1 MPVILSRASV
11 LLQPMMETVAVIL
24 GLAYLVL
31 AIRQNP
37 WCWPA
42 GIVSSTLYIVLMAR
56 ATLYMESALQVF
68 YVLMGLYGW
77 WQWVGPGQRADG
89 DGGPGLPVTRW
100 SLRRQAPLMV
110 LTAALTLGTGLAL
123 RQWTDAA
130 APFLDSFVTWGALVA
145 TWMTARKILETWHWW
160 LVVDS
165 LSLALYVSRELY
177 QTAALFGVYLVLVVV
192 AFCTWRR
199 SLLTEATA

>member
-1 MPVILSRASV
+1 VGSR
-11 LLQPMMETVAVIL
+11 
-24 GLAYLVL
+24 
-31 AIRQNP
+31 RQ
-37 WCWPA
+37 
-42 GIVSSTLYIVLMAR
+42 V
-56 ATLYMESALQVF
+56 
-68 YVLMGLYGW
+68 
-77 WQWVGPGQRADG
+77 DG
-89 DGGPGLPVTRW
+89 GNGPGLPVTRW
-100 SLRRQAPLMV
+100 NLRRQAPLMV
-110 LTAALTLGTGLAL
+110 LTAILTLGTGLAL